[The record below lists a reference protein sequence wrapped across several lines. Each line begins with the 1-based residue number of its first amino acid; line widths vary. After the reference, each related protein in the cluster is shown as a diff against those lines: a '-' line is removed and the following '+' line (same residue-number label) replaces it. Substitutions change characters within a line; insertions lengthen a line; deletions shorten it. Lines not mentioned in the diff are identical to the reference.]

1 MSDTEMSDTGVHP
14 LPADPPTEE
23 MVAPPPDIHPDDP
36 DDEWPQEPPRRS
48 VRLHAATAALLVLL
62 LLAGGFWGGAVAEK
76 HHSGSSSTSS
86 ALSALA
92 NRFAAARGGS
102 GLGLGRAAAGAA
114 TTGIVSGVKGSTL
127 YVTDAS
133 GNLIA
138 VQIGPS
144 TTITRTA
151 RTSLAGIQPGDTV
164 IVSGTAGA
172 HGTVAAT
179 AVRATGP
186 GVGGGLGS
194 FLGGGAGGG

>member
-1 MSDTEMSDTGVHP
+1 MSDTEMSDPGVHP
-14 LPADPPTEE
+14 LPADPPTEK

-48 VRLHAATAALLVLL
+48 VRLHAATAALLALL
-62 LLAGGFWGGAVAEK
+62 LVGGGFWGGAVAEK

-92 NRFAAARGGS
+92 NRFAAARGTGS
-102 GLGLGRAAAGAA
+102 RLGLGRAAAGAA

-133 GNLIA
+133 GNLIS

-151 RTSLAGIQPGDTV
+151 KTSLAGIQPGDTV

-172 HGTVAAT
+172 HGTVTAT
-179 AVRATGP
+179 AVRAAGP
-186 GVGGGLGS
+186 GVVT
-194 FLGGGAGGG
+194 GAGGGGG